1 MWSLC
6 WTWKEDCDYTVEQ
19 IGLVPISEN
28 TLRNRVAIKV
38 ICVSWLTELLF
49 HILFSSLFCGSIG
62 SHFSVVLQMMDLV
75 RLFCCFLSHQL
86 VPLIDRWVTQFIMAS
101 LLKTSM
107 SWLPEITYTLW
118 TLYNYEWRAILF
130 QGESKLRVRKQT
142 NSNSR
147 IEDNFLF
154 DQYIIDLSETF

>member
-28 TLRNRVAIKV
+28 TLKKQGSNKSYLCI
-38 ICVSWLTELLF
+38 LTYRAF
-49 HILFSSLFCGSIG
+49 ISYSFFSLFCGSIG

-86 VPLIDRWVTQFIMAS
+86 VPLIDRWVTQFIMAY

-147 IEDNFLF
+147 IEENFLF